1 MLFKRRTPP
10 GWGETVRIALWPRRS
25 WSRSV
30 QYMMQRVW
38 RLQGTPEFIA
48 LGCVCGMFASFTPF
62 VGFHF
67 VVAGVLAYVFRASIL
82 ASAIGTFVGNPL
94 TFPFI
99 WYGTYAVGNF
109 ILGGTGDFSIAELQA
124 GFGAMMTGILTFSSS
139 AFTAAID
146 TIWPLVKPMLVGA
159 PIIALPIC
167 GISYFVIKRM
177 VIAYQAKRREL
188 RKQEQIEMTSSS

>member
-1 MLFKRRTPP
+1 MLFKRRKPP
-10 GWGETVRIALWPRRS
+10 GWGETVRVALWPRRS

-109 ILGGTGDFSIAELQA
+109 ILGGSGDFSIGELQA

-139 AFTAAID
+139 AFTAAVD

-159 PIIALPIC
+159 PILGLPFC
-167 GISYFVIKRM
+167 GVSYFVIKRM

-188 RKQEQIEMTSSS
+188 RNLERAEMTTGS